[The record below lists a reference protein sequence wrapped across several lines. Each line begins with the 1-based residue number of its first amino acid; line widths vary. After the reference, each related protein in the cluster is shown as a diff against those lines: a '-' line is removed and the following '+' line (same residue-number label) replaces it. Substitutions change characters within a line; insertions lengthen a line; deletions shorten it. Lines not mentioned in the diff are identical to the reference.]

1 MFNLERV
8 ELFQVIKTPFRKNID
23 MQLLSLML
31 VAKLQQFYL
40 TRETVNNKKCKI
52 ATNKQKQAIQLVH
65 NSACILLPI

>member
-31 VAKLQQFYL
+31 VTKLQRFYL
-40 TRETVNNKKCKI
+40 TRETVNNK
-52 ATNKQKQAIQLVH
+52 
-65 NSACILLPI
+65 